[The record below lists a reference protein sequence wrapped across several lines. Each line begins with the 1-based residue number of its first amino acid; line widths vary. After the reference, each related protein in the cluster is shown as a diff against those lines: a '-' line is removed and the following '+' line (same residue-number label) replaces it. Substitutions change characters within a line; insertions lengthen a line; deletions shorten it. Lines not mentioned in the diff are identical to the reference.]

1 MRTPIGTVVC
11 YAGAAAPSGWLL
23 CNGDAV
29 SRTTYAS
36 LYSAIGTTFGPGNGT
51 TTFNVPDARGRATV
65 GVGTGAG
72 LTARTLAATGGAET
86 HALSEAE
93 LASHDH
99 DFLPTAPTVAL
110 VKTVATGIGFVYS
123 DAETLSQENATA
135 TQNAGSGTAHANMQP
150 FLALNFLIYA
160 GTEAGL
166 GLLIT

>member
-11 YAGAAAPSGWLL
+11 YAGAAAPSVWLL

-72 LTARTLAATGGAET
+72 LTARALAATGGAET

-99 DFLPTAPTVAL
+99 DFLPT
-110 VKTVATGIGFVYS
+110 
-123 DAETLSQENATA
+123 
-135 TQNAGSGTAHANMQP
+135 
-150 FLALNFLIYA
+150 
-160 GTEAGL
+160 
-166 GLLIT
+166 